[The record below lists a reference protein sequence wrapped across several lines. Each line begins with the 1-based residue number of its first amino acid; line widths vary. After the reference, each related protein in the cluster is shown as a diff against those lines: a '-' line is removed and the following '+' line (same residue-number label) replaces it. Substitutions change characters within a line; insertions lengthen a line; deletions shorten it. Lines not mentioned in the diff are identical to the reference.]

1 MPRPFALVLAPLFLA
16 LLVLGPA
23 TRSGRA
29 EDAPGAEPAPATPS
43 DDARFLPLEAIKPGM
58 RGYGMTVRHGT
69 ALERFEVEVID
80 IARNWLTKQDL
91 ILVRCL
97 GDEFAD
103 HQIAQGMSGSPIW
116 FDGKLAGALSYTFA
130 WAKHAVGGV
139 TPIHT
144 MLAEGR
150 RPEEGRPSGALPAT
164 PLHAP
169 ESDPASTPFRPI
181 GTPLALGGFSDAGRA
196 QVAREM
202 KALGFHVV
210 AAPGGGAA
218 QGALDAPVV
227 PGAAITVDIL
237 RGDFSA
243 SAMGTITAVDGDKVY
258 AFGHSFETLGE
269 TLFPASVGYVYTV
282 IASRE
287 ISFKLGGPL
296 QEIGALVQDRPSC
309 IVVDRTRK
317 APMVPVHVVFRN
329 PVTKREEH
337 FNFEVTPNTIYFQQ
351 MLQSALREAF
361 TKAEGGIGPNT
372 KRVRMTV
379 KLKGMDPWTYEDS
392 VAGFDGGYQR
402 MLMHLVDRPL
412 THPRQRPEFERFDL
426 EVEVEHTDRRA
437 WIRSV
442 VSSRDEVHP
451 GETVQLTVQL
461 EPQELG
467 PLRTE
472 RLEIVVPDDAP
483 EGNYVIMVLGGDNAP
498 TDAPTP
504 RDIRDLPALYATF
517 HKTTELCALL
527 PRAQVDVDLDG
538 HMLRRLPLSSLPRL
552 VRSPD
557 APALGVRDTFSLVK
571 REVGYLIAGRER
583 VTLRVVR

>member
-1 MPRPFALVLAPLFLA
+1 M
-16 LLVLGPA
+16 
-23 TRSGRA
+23 
-29 EDAPGAEPAPATPS
+29 
-43 DDARFLPLEAIKPGM
+43 
-58 RGYGMTVRHGT
+58 
-69 ALERFEVEVID
+69 
-80 IARNWLTKQDL
+80 
-91 ILVRCL
+91 
-97 GDEFAD
+97 
-103 HQIAQGMSGSPIW
+103 
-116 FDGKLAGALSYTFA
+116 
-130 WAKHAVGGV
+130 
-139 TPIHT
+139 
-144 MLAEGR
+144 
-150 RPEEGRPSGALPAT
+150 
-164 PLHAP
+164 
-169 ESDPASTPFRPI
+169 
-181 GTPLALGGFSDAGRA
+181 
-196 QVAREM
+196 
-202 KALGFHVV
+202 
-210 AAPGGGAA
+210 
-218 QGALDAPVV
+218 
-227 PGAAITVDIL
+227 
-237 RGDFSA
+237 
-243 SAMGTITAVDGDKVY
+243 
-258 AFGHSFETLGE
+258 
-269 TLFPASVGYVYTV
+269 
-282 IASRE
+282 
-287 ISFKLGGPL
+287 
-296 QEIGALVQDRPSC
+296 
-309 IVVDRTRK
+309 VDRTRK

-517 HKTTELCALL
+517 DKTTELCALL

>member
-1 MPRPFALVLAPLFLA
+1 MTMPLRPCGALRFALATATLFVPLIATAGLSAQAATGTQKRALTHDDYDSWPSLRSTTYSHDGNWMAYAINPRVGDGVLYI
-16 LLVLGPA
+16 
-23 TRSGRA
+23 R
-29 EDAPGAEPAPATPS
+29 
-43 DDARFLPLEAIKPGM
+43 
-58 RGYGMTVRHGT
+58 
-69 ALERFEVEVID
+69 
-80 IARNWLTKQDL
+80 Q
-91 ILVRCL
+91 
-97 GDEFAD
+97 
-103 HQIAQGMSGSPIW
+103 
-116 FDGKLAGALSYTFA
+116 
-130 WAKHAVGGV
+130 
-139 TPIHT
+139 
-144 MLAEGR
+144 
-150 RPEEGRPSGALPAT
+150 
-164 PLHAP
+164 
-169 ESDPASTPFRPI
+169 
-181 GTPLALGGFSDAGRA
+181 
-196 QVAREM
+196 
-202 KALGFHVV
+202 
-210 AAPGGGAA
+210 
-218 QGALDAPVV
+218 
-227 PGAAITVDIL
+227 
-237 RGDFSA
+237 
-243 SAMGTITAVDGDKVY
+243 VDGDKVY